1 MMLSLVGD
9 AVVAV
14 LLIATI
20 AYAAMLNARLG
31 VLRGDRAKLDELIQS
46 LTVAAARAEA
56 GIAALKAAAADTGR
70 GLEKKIEEGRGLRDD
85 LTYMLERGGGVADRL
100 AGTIRARRESATP
113 DMLGERKRE
122 PKIDLAPRAPAA
134 AEPKPAA
141 NIAAARAAAPS
152 RAERE
157 LLKAM
162 SGR

>member
-1 MMLSLVGD
+1 MMLSLLGD

-14 LLIATI
+14 LLVATI

-31 VLRGDRAKLDELIQS
+31 VLRGDRAKLEELIRALS
-46 LTVAAARAEA
+46 AAAVRAEG

-70 GLEKKIEEGRGLRDD
+70 LLEKKIEEGRSLRDD

-100 AGTIRARRESATP
+100 AGTIRARRDHAPVAAS
-113 DMLGERKRE
+113 GERRRE
-122 PKIDLAPRAPAA
+122 PKVELEPRAQAA

-141 NIAAARAAAPS
+141 AAVAPS